1 MSDER
6 EPIELSGELT
16 DTNLAEAL
24 NARLRRDDCALQW
37 EGVIGIS
44 NEFADT
50 LTDGLELVDVADAL
64 NAAAAPE
71 AVANTLVASFGSP
84 KDKGKGKARRNTRR
98 GAKPGRWVAPATGD
112 KVDPDNRT
120 DSKHPSTAPPPR
132 PKPLLEA
139 PPPRALRAML
149 EDSVIRDLLGPAGGE
164 SEEIVDERVFDR
176 YLLGMLAPR
185 RLRDAAVPVSAEQ
198 DDGLAREAGASRED
212 GQLEDGRIAA
222 SSMFPSALGLS
233 FCIGKNSGP
242 LRLIVR
248 WGHYNRVKSE
258 DVLTEKG
265 NPRMV
270 WRRYQRDHEV
280 ILKDL
285 SSGAPEPAVLVD
297 EHGVANVQ
305 IRAVVRPLSEVLVVS
320 LFMVNVQDEP
330 EQNKD
335 AAWLFQPEMIIQAG
349 DGSAVFLARDVGALD
364 RLVHPPLSEERTL
377 AMVYRNRR
385 EFAVGHGVSVH
396 AHVMPGDAGRASRLE
411 TQVVPA
417 YEVRQMEAPTPED
430 EPKLA
435 SLELD
440 MKALGE
446 ATQENLP
453 KYLSA
458 LPDAYADWI
467 ERQSRRVTAAEDGLD
482 AFVAEAERSVANCRT
497 ALERIRRGIELVSK
511 NHVASEAFRFANRAM
526 WLQRIHTLYAERR
539 RQGAQKLDLY
549 DVDIPENRSWRA
561 FQLAF
566 VLLNVESLTD
576 LAHPDRSDP
585 SRAVADL
592 LWFPTGGGKTEA
604 YLGLA
609 AFTLALRRLTR
620 DLGGRDGEHGVSV
633 LMRYTL
639 RLLTLQQFQ
648 RATALVCAC
657 ESLRQDAIAEG
668 DKRWG
673 IEPFRIGLWVG
684 AKTTPNKTEHAAEAL
699 KNVNDVVGQQSSRIA
714 GLGTPVQL
722 KSCPW
727 CGCVIDPG
735 KHMEVSPFN
744 SGSGRTLTYCGDK
757 YGRCLFSKRR
767 SPNEGLPVM
776 VVDEEMYRH
785 PPSLLIATVDK
796 FAQMPWNGSVQM
808 LFGQVDSWCPRHGFS
823 AADLADSDH
832 PRRNQLPGTKLRDH
846 SPLRP
851 PDLIIQDELH
861 LISGPLGTLTGL
873 YETAVDELCSWKVN
887 GKLVRPKVVAS
898 TATIRRAQA
907 QLHGLFLRDTQI
919 FPPQGLDVEDNFFA
933 KERTAKPGRR
943 YIGICAPGRRVKAA
957 IIRVYVAQLAAAQ
970 QLYDMYGEAV
980 DPWMTLVGYFSS
992 LRELAGTRRLVDDD
1006 IRSRLWKM
1014 GRRGLG
1020 SRRIQEWSIS
1030 ELTSRLGA
1038 TEIPTLL
1045 DRLEV
1050 RFSEHN
1056 KDEKG
1061 RWKQTPLDV
1070 LLATNM
1076 VSVGV
1081 DVKRLGLMVV
1091 AGQPKNTAEYI
1102 QATSRVGRDKP
1113 GLVCTIY
1120 NWARPRDLSHYEA
1133 FEHYHATFYSHVEA
1147 LSVTP
1152 FAPRALDRGL
1162 SALLVSLVR
1171 LCDSRYAANDAA
1183 SRLDRKD
1190 ERVRR
1195 AIEVIAKRGELVE
1208 GQKSVGDMIR
1218 KQLERR
1224 VDEWLDAAEP
1234 KPGGARLAYKPR
1246 KDGITRGLL
1255 ENPTSGRWSTFT
1267 CLNSLRDVEP
1277 SVDLILRDGGL
1288 DDEGRPFTG
1297 GNQ

>member
-6 EPIELSGELT
+6 EPIAVSGDLA
-16 DTNLAEAL
+16 DTTLAEAL
-24 NARLRRDDCALQW
+24 NGRLRRDDCVLQW
-37 EGVIGIS
+37 GAVTGIS
-44 NEFADT
+44 EDFAST
-50 LTDGLELVDVADAL
+50 LTDGLELSEVADAL
-64 NAAAAPE
+64 NVVDAPE
-71 AVANTLVASFGSP
+71 SVANVLAASFETADPVVSKKP
-84 KDKGKGKARRNTRR
+84 RRKTRR
-98 GAKPGRWVAPATGD
+98 GAKPGTWSAPQETEGAATTSPSSRPPPAT
-112 KVDPDNRT
+112 
-120 DSKHPSTAPPPR
+120 AQ
-132 PKPLLEA
+132 PLLEA

-149 EDSVIRDLLGPAGGE
+149 EDAVIRDLLGPAGGE
-164 SEEIVDERVFDR
+164 SEEVVNERVFDR

-185 RLRDAAVPVSAEQ
+185 RLRDISVATSPDQE
-198 DDGLAREAGASRED
+198 DGLARETTSSREE
-212 GQLEDGRIAA
+212 GQADDGRLAA
-222 SSMFPSALGLS
+222 ATMFPSAMGLS
-233 FCIGKNSGP
+233 FCVSKDVGP
-242 LRLIVR
+242 LQLIVR
-248 WGHYNRVKSE
+248 WGQYRREKSD
-258 DVLTEKG
+258 DVLTDKG
-265 NPRMV
+265 NPKTV

-280 ILKDL
+280 TLQNL
-285 SSGAPEPAVLVD
+285 GGPALEPIQLVGED
-297 EHGVANVQ
+297 GHADVQ
-305 IRAVVRPLSEVLVVS
+305 VRTVVRALTDVLVVS
-320 LFMVNVQDEP
+320 VFMVNRQDEP
-330 EQNKD
+330 EQNTD
-335 AAWLFQPEMIIQAG
+335 SAWIFQPEMILKAEA
-349 DGSAVFLARDVGALD
+349 DAPVFLARDAGTLD
-364 RLVHPPLSEERTL
+364 ALVHPPLSEERSL

-396 AHVMPGDAGRASRLE
+396 AHVAANDTERATRLE

-417 YEVRQMEAPTPED
+417 YEVRQMEAPTVDD
-430 EPKLA
+430 EPALEK
-435 SLELD
+435 LELD
-440 MKALGE
+440 MKVLGE
-446 ATQENLP
+446 SDSPALASF
-453 KYLSA
+453 LAA
-458 LPDAYADWI
+458 LPNAYAAWI
-467 ERQSRRVTAAEDGLD
+467 ERQQARLGDSNDGLN
-482 AFVAEAERSVANCRT
+482 AFTDEAHQALNNCRK
-497 ALERIRRGIELVSK
+497 ALQRIQRGIELVTTDET
-511 NHVASEAFRFANRAM
+511 AGEAFRFANRAM
-526 WLQRIHTLYAERR
+526 WLQRIHSSYAEQR
-539 RQGAQKLDLY
+539 RQGALKLDLD
-549 DVDIPENRSWRA
+549 DVDKPGNRSWRA

-566 VLLNVESLTD
+566 LLLNVESVTD
-576 LAHPDRSDP
+576 LSHPDRSDP
-585 SRAVADL
+585 SKAVADL

-609 AFTLALRRLTR
+609 AFTLALRRLTK
-620 DLGGRDGEHGVSV
+620 DLGERDGEHGVSV

-648 RATALVCAC
+648 RATALICAC
-657 ESLRQDAIAEG
+657 ESLRQDAIADG

-673 IEPFRIGLWVG
+673 AEPFRIGLWVG
-684 AKTTPNKTEHAAEAL
+684 AKTTPNRTEHSDEAL
-699 KNVNDVVGQQSSRIA
+699 KNVNDVAGQQSSRIA

-727 CGCVIDPG
+727 CGCLIDPG

-744 SGSGRTLTYCGDK
+744 AGTGRTLTYCGDK

-767 SPNEGLPVM
+767 ARNEGLPVM
-776 VVDEEMYRH
+776 VVDEEMYRR

-808 LFGQVDSWCPRHGFS
+808 LFGQVDSECPRHGFS
-823 AADLADSDH
+823 AADLKDTDH
-832 PRRNQLPGTKLRDH
+832 PRRGQLPSSKLRDH
-846 SPLRP
+846 QPLRP

-873 YETAVDELCSWKVN
+873 YETAVDELCTWTVN
-887 GKLVRPKVVAS
+887 GKRVRPKVVAS
-898 TATIRRAQA
+898 TATVRRAQA
-907 QLHGLFLRDTQI
+907 QLHGLFLRDVQV

-933 KERTAKPGRR
+933 REQGSKPGRR
-943 YIGICAPGRRVKAA
+943 YIGICAPGRRLKAA
-957 IIRVYVAQLAAAQ
+957 IIRVYVAHLAAAQ
-970 QLYDMYGEAV
+970 QLYDTYGEAA

-1050 RFSEHN
+1050 RFSEDN

-1061 RWKQTPLDV
+1061 RWKKGKTPLDV

-1102 QATSRVGRDKP
+1102 QATSRVGRSKP

-1120 NWARPRDLSHYEA
+1120 NWARPRDLSHYET

-1162 SALLVSLVR
+1162 SALLVSLIR
-1171 LCDSRYAANDAA
+1171 LCDGRYAANEAA
-1183 SRLDRKD
+1183 ANIDRED
-1190 ERVRR
+1190 ERVRH
-1195 AIEVIAKRGELVE
+1195 AIEIVAKRGELVE
-1208 GQKSVGDMIR
+1208 GQKAVGDMLR
-1218 KQLERR
+1218 QQLERR
-1224 VDEWLDAAEP
+1224 VDEWLAAAEP
-1234 KPGGARLAYKPR
+1234 KPGGAKLAYRPK

-1255 ENPTSGRWSTFT
+1255 EEPTSGRWSTFT

-1277 SVDLILRDGGL
+1277 AVELVLRDGGL
-1288 DDEGRPFTG
+1288 DDDGRPFTG
-1297 GNQ
+1297 GKQ